1 MKPARPNRTITVM
14 YITDTCIS
22 PPDSPFKGGAE
33 KQLYLIANF
42 LNPAHFRPIVVQL
55 SPYKFLPLTNVRLG
69 VLDVFHFPTRRAY
82 SLNGLRQFA
91 RLCQLARRE
100 KVDIIHTFF
109 EKSEVMGWLAVRLTH
124 IANWVTSRRDLGF
137 KRSKIFN
144 YIFKFTG
151 RDCKRCVAVC
161 RAVKDQ
167 MVLQEGIAPEK
178 IDVISNGLDFSP
190 YKQPAR
196 IVALRNELG
205 IDDNV
210 ALVGMIANF
219 YLEIKGHAYFLKA
232 AQKVLQKVADV
243 EFLLIGDGHLRS
255 RYEKMARDLRIEK
268 KIHFLGKRGDVPAI
282 LYSLNISVLS
292 SLSEGF
298 SNTLLES
305 MAAAR
310 PVVATRVGGNPEIV
324 IDGTTGYIVP
334 PANSQAMAKAII
346 DLLQNPEKALAMG
359 AAGKKLVEE
368 KFTIESMVNSYERL
382 YESLLSEIKS

>member
-33 KQLYLIANF
+33 KQLYLIANS

-55 SPYKFLPLTNVRLG
+55 SPYKSLPLTNGRLG
-69 VLDVFHFPTRRAY
+69 VLAVFHFPTRRVY

-109 EKSEVMGWLAVRLTH
+109 EKSEVMGWLAVRLTN

-167 MVLQEGIAPEK
+167 MVLKEGGAPEK
-178 IDVISNGLDFSP
+178 IDVIYNGLDFSP

-196 IVALRNELG
+196 SVALRNELG
-205 IDDNV
+205 VDDNV
-210 ALVGMIANF
+210 VLVGMIANF
-219 YLEIKGHAYFLKA
+219 YLEIKGHGYFLKA
-232 AQKVLQKVADV
+232 AKKVLQKVTDV
-243 EFLLIGDGHLRS
+243 EFVLIGDGHLRY
-255 RYEKMARDLRIEK
+255 RYEEMAREIGLKEK
-268 KIHFLGKRGDVPAI
+268 VHFLGNRSDVPSI
-282 LYSLNISVLS
+282 LSNLNISVLS

-310 PVVATRVGGNPEIV
+310 PVVATRVGGNSEIV
-324 IDGTTGYIVP
+324 IDGTTGYLVP
-334 PANSQAMAKAII
+334 PENPEDLADAITI
-346 DLLQNPEKALAMG
+346 LLQNPQKAMAMG

-382 YESLLSEIKS
+382 YKSLLSEI